1 MLGASPSYA
10 ESGLQSSVTDT
21 VVPVYHWK
29 NETPIPRGTVL
40 MVHGLTQRACSLHRL
55 ANQLAA
61 SGFQVYGIDLRG
73 HGWWHFCHHNGD
85 VGYSCDFQQSV
96 QDVDAVLLTLR
107 EQYPGLPLFMI
118 GESIGASV
126 VLRAAVDSPGT
137 VNGLVLAGTGS
148 KLCHVKFAWV
158 ASDLLRNHFRLH
170 HQINIVRYQ
179 LKYGSDDP
187 LVMEET
193 LKDPLQRRSVTLGEM
208 MQVSKFI
215 GKNRKYA
222 RSLNSNVSALVIQ
235 GSEDHTLQPK
245 SARKVFDAIPTDDK
259 QMVVVPKC
267 GHILLGIDHIKLL
280 VSDSIN
286 TFLKERAPQ
295 QTLAVTGSLVP
306 N

>member
-1 MLGASPSYA
+1 
-10 ESGLQSSVTDT
+10 
-21 VVPVYHWK
+21 
-29 NETPIPRGTVL
+29 

-55 ANQLAA
+55 ANQLVA

-73 HGWWHFCHHNGD
+73 HGWWHFCHHDGNA
-85 VGYSCDFQQSV
+85 GYSCDFEQSV
-96 QDVDAVLLTLR
+96 KDVDAVLLALK
-107 EQYPGLPLFMI
+107 EQHPGMPLFMI

-137 VNGLVLAGTGS
+137 VNGLILAGAGS

-179 LKYGSDDP
+179 LKYGSENP

-193 LKDPLQRRSVTLGEM
+193 MEDPLQRRSITLSEL

-222 RSLNSNVSALVIQ
+222 RSVSSKVSALVIQ
-235 GSEDHTLQPK
+235 GSEDHTLQAK
-245 SARKVFDAIPTDDK
+245 SAKKVFDAMRTDDK
-259 QMVVVPKC
+259 QMVVIPKC
-267 GHILLGIDHIKLL
+267 GHILLGIEHLRPL
-280 VSDSIN
+280 VSDSID
-286 TFLKERAPQ
+286 TFLRERAPQ
-295 QTLAVTGSLVP
+295 QTLAVTGSLVR